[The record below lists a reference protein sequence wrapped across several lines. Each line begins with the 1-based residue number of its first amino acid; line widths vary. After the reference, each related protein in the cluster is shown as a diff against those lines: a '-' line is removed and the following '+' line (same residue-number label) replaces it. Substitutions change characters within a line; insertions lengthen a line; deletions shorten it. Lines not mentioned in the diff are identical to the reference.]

1 MKHNNRKLIVL
12 TGPTGAGLNDVA
24 ADLLEQCSTLA
35 TVLPITARKMKEGET
50 NGVGFLFFDLDG
62 WNELKAEGD
71 LLEATE
77 LAGNDYG
84 TSRKLVNEKLAEGY
98 HVLLTVEPERAAQIK
113 RHMPEA
119 IVIYVEPANPEQLRA
134 RYAETARNS
143 FELTARMELAREQ
156 REQSGFCDKRID
168 SADLTEAVATLK
180 QMIEAL

>member
-1 MKHNNRKLIVL
+1 MSKNPKLVVV
-12 TGPTGAGLNDVA
+12 TGPSGAGLSGIVEKLFASRD
-24 ADLLEQCSTLA
+24 DIT
-35 TVLPITARKMKEGET
+35 TVVPVTARKMKEGEAD
-50 NGVGFLFFDLDG
+50 GVGFHFFDLEG
-62 WNELKAEGD
+62 WNTLKESGD
-71 LLEATE
+71 LLEETE
-77 LAGNDYG
+77 FAGNDYG

-168 SADLTEAVATLK
+168 SADLPEAVATLK